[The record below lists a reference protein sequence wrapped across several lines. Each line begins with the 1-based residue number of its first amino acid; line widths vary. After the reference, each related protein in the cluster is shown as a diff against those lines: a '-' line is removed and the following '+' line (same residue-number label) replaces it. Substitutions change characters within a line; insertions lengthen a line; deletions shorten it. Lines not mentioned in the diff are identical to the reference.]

1 MIDSWNI
8 FSLQSAPLLAEAYL
22 PHWAEQ
28 MALAM
33 ILLLCAAFVVQGIW
47 NGLMAE
53 FPQIGRISYFRA
65 MHIASIGGLI
75 LFVLL
80 YLLF

>member
-8 FSLQSAPLLAEAYL
+8 FRLQSAPLLAEAYL
-22 PHWAEQ
+22 PHWGEQ
-28 MALAM
+28 MGLAM

-75 LFVLL
+75 LFVML
-80 YLLF
+80 YLFF